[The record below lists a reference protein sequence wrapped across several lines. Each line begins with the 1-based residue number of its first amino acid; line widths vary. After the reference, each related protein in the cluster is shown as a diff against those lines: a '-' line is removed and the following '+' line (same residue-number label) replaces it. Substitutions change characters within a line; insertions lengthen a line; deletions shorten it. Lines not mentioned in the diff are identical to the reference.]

1 VLVITCIDAMSYFA
15 ETLRRL
21 LANLLIDPGEPLEVR
36 TPLCVRAFGPHLAT
50 LSGMTRSPEDWVV
63 DNLINPASI
72 GRFLSI
78 PDAITAL
85 GETYDVFGTS
95 PRFLTDWR
103 WYKDIGM
110 DGRFNALAIDE
121 YWANAHRLLDYRY
134 RGSPGDPARNRLLYD
149 ACLAVQGEI
158 RTLERARDRAGIDR
172 IQSWLRR
179 IRDLVQN
186 ALFDVDRALQDV
198 DRLISAATIDA
209 DRIASADHLRPWFGR
224 GQQYV
229 SFSRSRA

>member
-1 VLVITCIDAMSYFA
+1 M
-15 ETLRRL
+15 
-21 LANLLIDPGEPLEVR
+21 
-36 TPLCVRAFGPHLAT
+36 
-50 LSGMTRSPEDWVV
+50 
-63 DNLINPASI
+63 
-72 GRFLSI
+72 
-78 PDAITAL
+78 
-85 GETYDVFGTS
+85 
-95 PRFLTDWR
+95 
-103 WYKDIGM
+103 
-110 DGRFNALAIDE
+110 
-121 YWANAHRLLDYRY
+121 
-134 RGSPGDPARNRLLYD
+134 
-149 ACLAVQGEI
+149 QGEI

-186 ALFDVDRALQDV
+186 ALFDVDRSLQDV